1 MDAGALLRHHSV
13 MNRLP
18 QRQDKGLDMPR
29 TIRIMACAIAL
40 LATAIPGLASAQRME
55 GDVAKAEGLYSA
67 EVPVTSQTASA
78 RQAGFARALVQV
90 LAKLSGDRSV
100 AGRPGVG
107 RELRH
112 AADFVDGYDFRQDEG
127 RSASGAPTYST
138 TLVVRFKPSEVDAAA
153 SALGL
158 PVWPQPRPKPVLWL
172 AIDDGGGPRLVS
184 LKQNDVAR
192 PVLDRAVERGYRLGL
207 PGGSTAEQAAV
218 GAIWRGDTGAIARLS
233 SRYNP
238 PKQLIGK
245 LYRHE
250 GGWKADWIFVDDG
263 RVLHEWSEE
272 SSDARRLMA
281 TGADGTADALTRRY
295 AKASTAA
302 PPGEH
307 RVVFTGLRSADD
319 YIRLSAYLQSTS
331 VVRGITPVRAMP
343 DALELELDLLSGL
356 SGFRR
361 VVDESV
367 LAEVSAGDDSR
378 DDTVGMSASAPIYR
392 LR

>member
-1 MDAGALLRHHSV
+1 MDAGAWLRHHSG
-13 MNRLP
+13 MNALPNRL
-18 QRQDKGLDMPR
+18 DKEPGMARCRWMAAWVVALGL
-29 TIRIMACAIAL
+29 AVL
-40 LATAIPGLASAQRME
+40 PGLAAAQRME
-55 GDVAKAEGLYSA
+55 GDVARADGLYSA

-90 LAKLSGDRSV
+90 LAKLSGDKNV

-112 AADFVDGYDFRQDEG
+112 ASDFVDGYDFRQDEG
-127 RSASGAPTYST
+127 RSASGAPTYRT
-138 TLVVRFKPSEVDAAA
+138 TLVVRFKPSEVDAVA

-158 PVWPQPRPKPVLWL
+158 PIWPQPRPKPVLWL
-172 AIDDGGGPRLVS
+172 AIDDGRGPRLVS
-184 LKQNDVAR
+184 LKQNDAAR
-192 PVLDRAVERGYRLGL
+192 PVLDRAIERGYRLGL
-207 PGGSTAEQAAV
+207 PSGTAAEQAAV

-233 SRYNP
+233 SRYSP

-250 GGWKADWIFVDDG
+250 GGWKADWIFVDEG
-263 RVLHEWSEE
+263 RVLSRWSEE
-272 SSDARRLMA
+272 GRDARRLMA
-281 TGADGTADALTRRY
+281 TGAEGTADALTRRY
-295 AKASTAA
+295 AKAGTAA

-307 RVVFTGLRSADD
+307 RVVFTGLHSADD
-319 YIRLSAYLQSTS
+319 FIRLSAYLQSTS
-331 VVRGITPVRAMP
+331 VVRRITPVRATP
-343 DALELELDLLSGL
+343 EALELELDLLTGL

-367 LAEVSAGDDSR
+367 LAAVSDGDAGDGVE
-378 DDTVGMSASAPIYR
+378 TASNAPVYR